1 MSGVTNLSQ
10 LLAHMSPKLIDGDFV
25 FISKPNSSYGSHI
38 ELEPV
43 AAVLEPEGLT
53 LIIPQN
59 KADEHHI
66 SYEGIYK
73 MITLEVHSSLEAVG
87 LTAAFATKLAEH
99 HISANVIAGFYHD
112 HIFVQASAAARAIAA
127 LKELSA

>member
-1 MSGVTNLSQ
+1 SGIKNLDK
-10 LLAHMSPKLIDGDFV
+10 LLKNMSPTLQEGVFV
-25 FISKPNSSYGSHI
+25 FISLTEGTIGSYD
-38 ELEPV
+38 ELNPI
-43 AAVLEPEGLT
+43 AAVVEPEGLT
-53 LIIPQN
+53 LVIPQD
-59 KADEHHI
+59 KADQHQI
-66 SYEGIYK
+66 SYDGVYK